1 MRGAKLEPSNPVL
14 CRRFRLNANF
24 GTRNFYFCGNFDLP
38 AFFVRAELIKKFLKC
53 AEILCG
59 YKLKAGCA
67 QYPKNLAHKYR

>member
-38 AFFVRAELIKKFLKC
+38 AFFVRAELIKNFKMHRNFMRI
-53 AEILCG
+53 EIKGAL
-59 YKLKAGCA
+59 
-67 QYPKNLAHKYR
+67 RSVS